1 MTMTI
6 SMVSSGQGSGAALDP
21 LVVMVSRSATAAGRL
36 LDSCRTIVAPRAV
49 QSIVE
54 AQLVVAEQLLL
65 LEPDAL
71 VDQQEFL
78 ASCLAVGRQ
87 MQLQG
92 RLKRPDAVSRELFD
106 GALRLAANRRLV
118 GASDTGPDPIR
129 RRRRRDFRAEVA
141 GVLDLLDRGERRDA
155 ALLQEVFHGDDRS
168 T

>member
-1 MTMTI
+1 MTI

-129 RRRRRDFRAEVA
+129 RRRDFRAEVV